1 MGVCLPRFVRK
12 IASTVLGKT
21 YGKSRA
27 EITAE
32 PGVWGANMVTLCDDM
47 QTVESDA
54 VRIIPEKTKG
64 TSFENHAFFE
74 GSSIRKIN

>member
-1 MGVCLPRFVRK
+1 MPMGVCLPRFVRK

-47 QTVESDA
+47 QTVESAA
-54 VRIIPEKTKG
+54 VRNIAEKTKG
-64 TSFENHAFFE
+64 TSFDKHTYLE
-74 GSSIRKIN
+74 G